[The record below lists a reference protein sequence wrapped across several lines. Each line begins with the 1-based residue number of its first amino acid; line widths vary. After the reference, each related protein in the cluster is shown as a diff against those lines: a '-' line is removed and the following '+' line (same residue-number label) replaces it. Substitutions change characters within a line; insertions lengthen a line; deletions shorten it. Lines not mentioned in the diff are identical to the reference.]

1 MIKFVLVLQ
10 ICSGVMQTCLA
21 PTKLD
26 NTLYNTWQ
34 ECGIQG
40 YKSALEMIKQDP
52 INTNKLKTYIRFE
65 CNEVVVRNT

>member
-1 MIKFVLVLQ
+1 MIKFVLILQ

-21 PTKLD
+21 PVKPD

-40 YKSALEMIKQDP
+40 YKSALEMIKLDSK
-52 INTNKLKTYIRFE
+52 NTNKLKTYIRFE
-65 CNEVVVRNT
+65 CNEVVVENS